1 MHGLLYLSSLS
12 CKSRTPSYHQQQQ
25 DDFKRGIP
33 SVRDGDD
40 QLCGGLSRQ
49 HQGQESRA
57 TGRRGAV
64 RVLRCSTLT
73 LGSNMVTHQL
83 ENGAKYWQNVYRP
96 SHFSSENCHLCN
108 KGEGY
113 NLQFH

>member
-1 MHGLLYLSSLS
+1 MVSVLQLSSLS

-57 TGRRGAV
+57 RGRRG
-64 RVLRCSTLT
+64 RSRYLS
-73 LGSNMVTHQL
+73 SNNMVTHQL
-83 ENGAKYWQNVYRP
+83 ENRAKNWQNVYPP

>member
-1 MHGLLYLSSLS
+1 MHGLLQLSSLS
-12 CKSRTPSYHQQQQ
+12 CKSRTPSYHQEQQ

-57 TGRRGAV
+57 RGRMGAV
-64 RVLRCSTLT
+64 
-73 LGSNMVTHQL
+73 
-83 ENGAKYWQNVYRP
+83 
-96 SHFSSENCHLCN
+96 
-108 KGEGY
+108 
-113 NLQFH
+113 